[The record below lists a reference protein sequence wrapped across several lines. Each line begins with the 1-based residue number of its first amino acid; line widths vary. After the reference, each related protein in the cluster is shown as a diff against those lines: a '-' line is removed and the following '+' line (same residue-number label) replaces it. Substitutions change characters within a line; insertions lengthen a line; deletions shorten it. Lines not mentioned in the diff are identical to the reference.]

1 MLSTYSVSKGGY
13 LNSSG
18 AEAVVILF
26 LLGGVGTATFRPRG
40 ESRREKQDR
49 GASVPDRTYHPS
61 PPHPQNCP
69 GPLTSLD
76 CYKKEKRIP
85 RLFKAVPF

>member
-13 LNSSG
+13 LNCSG

-49 GASVPDRTYHPS
+49 GASVPDRT
-61 PPHPQNCP
+61 
-69 GPLTSLD
+69 
-76 CYKKEKRIP
+76 
-85 RLFKAVPF
+85 

>member
-13 LNSSG
+13 WNSSG

-26 LLGGVGTATFRPRG
+26 LLGGVGTPTFRPRG

-49 GASVPDRTYHPS
+49 GASVPDRTYHPAHPT
-61 PPHPQNCP
+61 PPPKLP
-69 GPLTSLD
+69 WTSYISGLLH
-76 CYKKEKRIP
+76 ERETHSQ
-85 RLFKAVPF
+85 VV